1 MVVVPF
7 ADSAV
12 VDAVSVIVDP
22 VGARSGTLWHAEANI
37 ESAAAAASAMDEPRE
52 HVSIRT

>member
-52 HVSIRT
+52 HVTIRT